1 MTKPRVT
8 LRGDRCQCRA
18 CGELFNST
26 YAFDKHRRG
35 PYIDRLCLTVAAMA
49 DEGFTK
55 NAGGYWL
62 SPRRGELTHRRV
74 A

>member
-1 MTKPRVT
+1 MI

-26 YAFDKHRRG
+26 YAFDKHRQG
-35 PYIDRLCLTVAAMA
+35 PYTDRRCLSALALA
-49 DEGFTK
+49 ERGFTQDVK
-55 NAGGYWL
+55 GFWR
-62 SPRRGELTHRRV
+62 SPRRGEFTRRV